1 MIFLCSSSGVIK
13 KVQAHE
19 IPKRGDFTGGVVS
32 NVAHSFVGSTGE
44 RELDKKILDLVDG
57 LSSVSDKALLAEMI
71 TTAVRMARGNTDISD
86 FKIANRTLREMRES
100 NEVFHPYRNIRK
112 VSLFGSARTQPDEP
126 EYQAGVEFSRR
137 MKEEGFMTITGAG
150 PGIMA
155 AGNEGATRDF
165 SFGLNITLPFET
177 SANPFIKGDPKLIDY
192 DFFFT
197 RKLAFVKEAHA
208 AVGMPG
214 GVGTM
219 DEVFEALT
227 LIQTGKVTV
236 YPIICLDAKGG
247 TYWKAWN
254 QFVVEHL
261 SRLKLISDTD
271 FHLFTVTD
279 DIEEA
284 VSEILQF
291 YKIFHSYRYVGDQI
305 VLRLT
310 SQLTNAA
317 IKKLSDDFQDIIK
330 VGEIE
335 KCGPLA
341 QEGSEPEFDDLF
353 RIKFRHKRRNFGR
366 LRQFINAINDSETL
380 EP

>member
-1 MIFLCSSSGVIK
+1 M
-13 KVQAHE
+13 KVKQNAM
-19 IPKRGDFTGGVVS
+19 PKRGDFTGGVIS
-32 NVAHSFVGSTGE
+32 NVACSFVGSTGE
-44 RELDKKILDLVDG
+44 RGLDKKIIELVDEMG
-57 LSSVSDKALLAEMI
+57 GVSDKCLLVEMI
-71 TTAVRMARGNTDISD
+71 TTAVRMARGNTEVSD

-112 VSLFGSARTQPDEP
+112 VSLFGSARTKPDEP
-126 EYQAGVEFSRR
+126 EYVAGVEFSRR

-155 AGNEGATRDF
+155 AGNEGATRDY
-165 SFGLNITLPFET
+165 SFGLNITLPFEA

-279 DIEEA
+279 DIDEA
-284 VSEILQF
+284 VGEIVQF
-291 YKIFHSYRYVGDQI
+291 YKVFHSYRYVGDQL
-305 VLRLT
+305 VVRMTSELT
-310 SQLTNAA
+310 DKAV
-317 IKKLSDDFQDIIK
+317 KKLTKGFEDMIK

-335 KCGPLA
+335 KSKPLA
-341 QEGSEPEFDDLF
+341 EEGSEPEFDDLF
-353 RIKFRHKRRNFGR
+353 RIKFRHKRRDFGR
-366 LRQFINAINDSETL
+366 LRQFINAINDSDTED
-380 EP
+380 